1 MQLHPKN
8 QKQVMLPF
16 PIKLKKTNFGPI
28 QDREILFQKFQNN
41 DFVKIYFIQL
51 LLHMFHAKK
60 SEKIHCIHLLFNF
73 RNSFWATFCPK
84 KSSQS
89 ILSLYATVTS
99 RQKIRKVPCIDFS
112 QNLRTSFGTNSGHF
126 NPLSTNLTKW
136 SNTLKI

>member
-1 MQLHPKN
+1 M
-8 QKQVMLPF
+8 
-16 PIKLKKTNFGPI
+16 
-28 QDREILFQKFQNN
+28 FQKFQNN

-60 SEKIHCIHLLFNF
+60 SEKIHCIHLLYNF

-89 ILSLYATVTS
+89 ILSLYVTVTS
-99 RQKIRKVPCIDFS
+99 CQKIRKVPCIDFS

-126 NPLSTNLTKW
+126 NPLSANLTKW
-136 SNTLKI
+136 SNTLKNWLSVFDHFEGLALKRLTLKHRFSQGNHSVQY